1 MMEATSTVQT
11 LTTNSNLIISNIKET
26 PSRVSFLWDVNL
38 YQIYFILIYTLYK
51 LDTSLLKK
59 TFQIGIGK
67 MLH

>member
-1 MMEATSTVQT
+1 MISIVQT
-11 LTTNSNLIISNIKET
+11 LTTNSNLIVTNIKGT
-26 PSRVSFLWDVNL
+26 PSGVSFLWDVNL